1 MRKSDEATPP
11 TVLVVDVDAEFHELI
26 RIMLANRGVRVLPA
40 YHGHDAMDWLESTKV
55 DMIVFGMFGPAG
67 IRRQV
72 WDVLVQRRIP
82 QMIPV
87 ILVANIPEEEGQ
99 DLSRLLGAKGFLKKP
114 FPKKTFLSLVGPILG
129 IPNS

>member
-1 MRKSDEATPP
+1 MRKSNETAPP
-11 TVLVVDVDAEFHELI
+11 TVLIVDADAEFHELI
-26 RIMLANRGVRVLPA
+26 RIMLATHGVRVLPA

-55 DMIVFGMFGPAG
+55 DLIIFGMFGPAG

-72 WDVLVQRRIP
+72 WDVLVQRKIP

-99 DLSRLLGAKGFLKKP
+99 DLARLLGAKGFLKKP
-114 FPKKTFLSLVGPILG
+114 FPKKTFLSLVGPILRL
-129 IPNS
+129 SDS